1 MLLDSSSPSLALNS
15 NLNAVWGDKGDAFI
29 CSVHPH
35 ETEYAPFRQPAGTRG
50 ILLSVCYNHWGSPFR
65 NGVPPDRDKWGSAWR
80 VDAPPDGGGA
90 GRIKLI
96 FYPIWKMDFQKA
108 ARRSLLRQYNELC
121 KWSVIRGIARIVQD
135 PYLSVRHPN
144 PTPSRCVVQFECK
157 RTIQWRAALAVSFG
171 QFIRWLHNYSFM
183 NLLPLFIFYSNNGIA
198 IIISRTID
206 KRND

>member
-1 MLLDSSSPSLALNS
+1 MLLSAQFTHTKLNTHH
-15 NLNAVWGDKGDAFI
+15 
-29 CSVHPH
+29 SVSQQGH
-35 ETEYAPFRQPAGTRG
+35 EGFSYRSATITEGRR
-50 ILLSVCYNHWGSPFR
+50 SVMECHRIETS
-65 NGVPPDRDKWGSAWR
+65 GSAWR

-121 KWSVIRGIARIVQD
+121 KWSVIRGIARIVLD